1 MSRPAMFT
9 REYFVA
15 KGRKGGLAGDP
26 KKKALAG
33 AIKSDKKIAAAK
45 RNLVRARRIRIK
57 LAKKLAKEAHEAAAK
72 AALEQLRANN

>member
-45 RNLVRARRIRIK
+45 RNRARRIRIK